1 MESTPSFLRA
11 FPIKKRALSFIP
23 QYLLMKSKIS
33 EEIKD
38 LFSQTMTWAKLEIEY
53 VKLTAAEKLIILI
66 STMII
71 GAVFVLF
78 LLPIFIM
85 LLFALAGLFRM
96 FMSPPLAYLSVA
108 GIAVLM
114 LAIVL
119 VFRKVLVINVVSKFV
134 TKLFLERKNDHEHNH
149 TT

>member
-1 MESTPSFLRA
+1 MESTPSFLS
-11 FPIKKRALSFIP
+11 KIP

-33 EEIKD
+33 EEVKD

-108 GIAVLM
+108 GIVILM
-114 LAIVL
+114 LALVF

-134 TKLFLERKNDHEHNH
+134 TKLFLERKNDHDHNH
-149 TT
+149 NQSN

>member
-1 MESTPSFLRA
+1 
-11 FPIKKRALSFIP
+11 
-23 QYLLMKSKIS
+23 MKSKIT
-33 EEIKD
+33 EEVKD

-66 STMII
+66 STLII
-71 GAVFVLF
+71 GAIFVLF

-108 GIAVLM
+108 GIVILL
-114 LAIVL
+114 LAIVFI
-119 VFRKVLVINVVSKFV
+119 FRKVLVINLVSKFV
-134 TKLFLERKNDHEHNH
+134 TKLFLEHKSEHNQNNH
-149 TT
+149 S

>member
-1 MESTPSFLRA
+1 
-11 FPIKKRALSFIP
+11 
-23 QYLLMKSKIS
+23 MKSKIS
-33 EEIKD
+33 EEVKD

-108 GIAVLM
+108 GIVMLM
-114 LAIVL
+114 LALVF
-119 VFRKVLVINVVSKFV
+119 VFRKVLVINMVSKFV
-134 TKLFLERKNDHEHNH
+134 TKLFLERKSDHDHNH
-149 TT
+149 NQSN

>member
-1 MESTPSFLRA
+1 
-11 FPIKKRALSFIP
+11 
-23 QYLLMKSKIS
+23 MKSKIT
-33 EEIKD
+33 EEVKD

-66 STMII
+66 STLII
-71 GAVFVLF
+71 GAIFVLF

-108 GIAVLM
+108 GIVILL
-114 LAIVL
+114 LAIVFI
-119 VFRKVLVINVVSKFV
+119 FRKVLVINLVSKFV
-134 TKLFLERKNDHEHNH
+134 TKLFLERKSEHNQNNH
-149 TT
+149 S

>member
-1 MESTPSFLRA
+1 
-11 FPIKKRALSFIP
+11 
-23 QYLLMKSKIS
+23 MKSKIS

>member
-1 MESTPSFLRA
+1 
-11 FPIKKRALSFIP
+11 
-23 QYLLMKSKIS
+23 MKSKIS
-33 EEIKD
+33 EEVKD

-66 STMII
+66 STLII

-108 GIAVLM
+108 AIVMLL
-114 LAIVL
+114 LAIVF
-119 VFRKVLVINVVSKFV
+119 VFRKVLVINIVSKFV
-134 TKLFLERKNDHEHNH
+134 TKLFLERKNDHDHNH

>member
-1 MESTPSFLRA
+1 
-11 FPIKKRALSFIP
+11 
-23 QYLLMKSKIS
+23 MKSKIT
-33 EEIKD
+33 EEVKD

-66 STMII
+66 STLII
-71 GAVFVLF
+71 GAIFVLF

-108 GIAVLM
+108 GIVILL
-114 LAIVL
+114 LAIVFI
-119 VFRKVLVINVVSKFV
+119 FRKVLVINLVSKFV
-134 TKLFLERKNDHEHNH
+134 TKLFLERKGEHNQNNH
-149 TT
+149 S

>member
-1 MESTPSFLRA
+1 
-11 FPIKKRALSFIP
+11 
-23 QYLLMKSKIS
+23 MKSKIS
-33 EEIKD
+33 EEVKD

-108 GIAVLM
+108 GIVILM
-114 LAIVL
+114 LALVF
-119 VFRKVLVINVVSKFV
+119 VFRKVLVINMVSKFV
-134 TKLFLERKNDHEHNH
+134 TKLFLERKNDHDHNH
-149 TT
+149 NQSN